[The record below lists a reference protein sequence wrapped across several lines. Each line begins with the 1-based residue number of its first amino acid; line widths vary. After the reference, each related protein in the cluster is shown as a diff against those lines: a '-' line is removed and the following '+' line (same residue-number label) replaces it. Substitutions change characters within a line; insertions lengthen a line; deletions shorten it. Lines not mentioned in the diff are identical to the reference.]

1 MFRNLRFQNQRIY
14 FSDTELSFPELDILG
29 ELGQGCNGI
38 VLEALDS
45 HLDRKVALKVWD
57 VVPKSGKINRALMET
72 RKLANINHPLFVAVH
87 RYSTINGVPF
97 AVLERIPGIT
107 AQEWLCKTNRS
118 LADRYALWRM
128 YVTALRVIYDMELL
142 HGDPHTK
149 NILVYN
155 DENNVYD
162 SLRDTVGATHFSIKL
177 TDMGTSLLMGRKA
190 TQKRE
195 AKVILET
202 GKRIWSPDDP
212 DSVLD
217 LQATSA
223 LKFVI
228 SALES
233 YANYRWRVN
242 DLKRRADDDDYGQKS
257 DAISLALE
265 LVAVPVYNLH
275 QVVSDV
281 KSCKGDEIERIFLNH
296 MHQHLLA
303 EMEKISNKFDQK
315 PQSIVVNEG
324 QQEDVQDIAIRYK
337 EWRKLYLEQEL
348 FNHQDSPIWPVFR

>member
-29 ELGQGCNGI
+29 ELGRGCNGI
-38 VLEALDS
+38 VLEALDRQ
-45 HLDRKVALKVWD
+45 LDRKVALKVWD
-57 VVPKSGKINRALMET
+57 FVPKSGKINRALMEM
-72 RKLANINHPLFVAVH
+72 RKLANINHPLFVTVH

-107 AQEWLCKTNRS
+107 AQDWLRKTNPS
-118 LADRYALWRM
+118 LADRYALWGM
-128 YVTALRVIYDMELL
+128 YVKALKVIYDMELL

-155 DENNVYD
+155 DENNVYAG
-162 SLRDTVGATHFSIKL
+162 LRDTIGATHFSIKL

-202 GKRIWSPDDP
+202 GKRIWSPDNP
-212 DSVLD
+212 HYVLD
-217 LQATSA
+217 LQANSA

-242 DLKRRADDDDYGQKS
+242 NLKRRAVNDDYGQKS

-275 QVVSDV
+275 QVVSDI
-281 KSCKGDEIERIFLNH
+281 KSCKGDWIERIFLNH
-296 MHQHLLA
+296 VHSYLLE

-315 PQSIVVNEG
+315 LQSVAVHEG
-324 QQEDVQDIAIRYK
+324 RQENIQDIAIKYK

-348 FNHQDSPIWPVFR
+348 FNHQDPPIWPVFR